1 MKYKYQARTKDGE
14 LQVGFVESASKEMAI
29 NILTGHNLFVLSIEG
44 AEEKRWYD
52 KIVSIFNRVSFSDL
66 MVFTRQFATLM
77 EAQVPLHDTIQNL
90 FKQTRNKLLKE
101 VIYQISQ
108 DIESGLSLSQALERQ
123 SSVFPEFYISMI
135 KSAEITGRLA
145 ESMTFLADYL
155 EKEGL
160 WRSRIR
166 NAMIYPIFV
175 VLIFF
180 IVVIIMTVFVF
191 PQLEP
196 VFKEFNAELPLITT
210 IILNTG
216 SFIINWWWALIFIGG
231 LFAFMLVDY
240 FRSSE
245 GKLVMNQVL
254 IKVPVFGN
262 LFRKIYVARF
272 AEITS
277 VLVRGGVPV
286 AQSIEI
292 ASHSIGSPI
301 YREVLYTISQRVR
314 AGELLSQ
321 ILIQEEYYFPVLT
334 GQMAAIG
341 ESTGQLDE
349 LLSRVSRF
357 YTREVNGILDNL
369 IELIQP
375 ALMLVIG
382 VIVAI
387 LFAAILL
394 PIFNLAQSF

>member
-1 MKYKYQARTKDGE
+1 MRYKYQARTKEGE
-14 LQVGFVESASKEMAI
+14 LQVGFVESVNKETAA
-29 NILTGHNLFVLSIEG
+29 NILTTHNLFVLSIEG
-44 AEEKRWYD
+44 EEEKRWY
-52 KIVSIFNRVSFSDL
+52 KKVGGLFNKVRFSDL
-66 MVFTRQFATLM
+66 MVFTRQFSTLM
-77 EAQVPLHDTIQNL
+77 EAQVPLHDALQNL
-90 FKQTRNKLLKE
+90 YKQTRNQLLKD
-101 VIYQISQ
+101 VIYEISN

-123 SSVFPEFYISMI
+123 GAVFPEFYISMI

-145 ESMTFLADYL
+145 ESMLFLADYL
-155 EKEGL
+155 EKEGI

-166 NAMIYPIFV
+166 NALIYPGFV
-175 VLIFF
+175 VATFF
-180 IVVIIMTVFVF
+180 GVIVIMTVFVF
-191 PQLEP
+191 PQLAP
-196 VFKEFNAELPLITT
+196 VFQEFNASLPFVTTLIM
-210 IILNTG
+210 NSG
-216 SFIINWWWALIFIGG
+216 QFIVEWWWALIFIGG
-231 LFAFMLVDY
+231 VFVFMLTDY
-240 FRSSE
+240 FRSNE
-245 GKLVMNQVL
+245 GKMVANQVL
-254 IKVPVFGN
+254 IKLPIFGN

-277 VLVRGGVPV
+277 VLVKGGVPV

-292 ASHSIGSPI
+292 ASHSISSPI
-301 YREVLYTISQRVR
+301 YKEILFNVSQRVR

-321 ILIQEEYYFPVLT
+321 ILIQESYYFPALA

-349 LLSRVSRF
+349 LLSRVSKF

-387 LFAAILL
+387 LFSAILL
-394 PIFNLAQSF
+394 PIFNLAQTF